1 MMNEEIFR
9 MMMKKCLEYVT
20 PFLDATPTTT
30 ITFDLWMNKGT
41 HDTFVVVI
49 NFLTP

>member
-1 MMNEEIFR
+1 MCEEIIP
-9 MMMKKCLEYVT
+9 MIVEKCLEYVT

-30 ITFDLWMNKGT
+30 TTFDLWINKGT

-49 NFLTP
+49 IFLTP